1 MFALQVA
8 RFAHLI
14 SVDFLGDLFAVLNDL
29 LRNGGVLPDSA
40 PQKMQIGPTPID
52 APITFEMSLSEALTT
67 VHTALALLSGPRGE
81 VLEIDP
87 ATTCTALYFLLPD
100 LADNANTALVPVALD
115 ALRLGLLQ
123 RRQLSMERVAAF
135 VKALLSVAAAAT
147 PASVTLSVLALV
159 SQLAD
164 KYPRIR
170 RLLDANS
177 TEAVVGR
184 VVGLNLGPHGAN
196 KARGPPAGVS
206 AAACSH
212 AHMKMTPAGS
222 AGAAAA

>member
-100 LADNANTALVPVALD
+100 LADNANTAFFPALASRTLATRMHRD
-115 ALRLGLLQ
+115 
-123 RRQLSMERVAAF
+123 QLYSSTLTSPSKR
-135 VKALLSVAAAAT
+135 
-147 PASVTLSVLALV
+147 VTLHG
-159 SQLAD
+159 
-164 KYPRIR
+164 I
-170 RLLDANS
+170 S
-177 TEAVVGR
+177 T
-184 VVGLNLGPHGAN
+184 
-196 KARGPPAGVS
+196 
-206 AAACSH
+206 
-212 AHMKMTPAGS
+212 
-222 AGAAAA
+222 